1 MLVMPTSVLRLRSW
15 PLVAKLVRYASVSAV
30 ATTVSLVTLTL
41 LVAFTPVSPGWAN
54 VVATALGTLPSFELN
69 RRWVWSRSDQRSLSR
84 QVVPFVALTFLELA
98 ASTLAVHAAG
108 RWAIDHDVSRL
119 TRTSIVDGANVV
131 AFGTLWV
138 VQFVLCDRILFRSRS
153 PQPAGSSC

>member
-1 MLVMPTSVLRLRSW
+1 MLAMPVSALRRRPW

-30 ATTVSLVTLTL
+30 ATVVSLVTLTL

-54 VVATALGTLPSFELN
+54 VVATALGTIPSFELN

-84 QVVPFVALTFLELA
+84 QVVPFVALTFVELA
-98 ASTLAVHAAG
+98 VSTLAVHAAG
-108 RWAIDHDVSRL
+108 RWAADHDVSRL
-119 TRTSIVDGANVV
+119 IRTVIVDGANIV

-138 VQFVLCDRILFRSRS
+138 AQFVLCDRVLFRS
-153 PQPAGSSC
+153 QPAESAC